1 LLLCGCNNTAHKE
14 RQITVEAFSQLKTP
28 AFVYSVSTIRSQ
40 LQLLAKS
47 DEGSTLPDRQT
58 RRYYQEGPH
67 PLIWISR
74 AGVDVQADSLLA
86 WLHLLKEIGMS
97 EEAFHVSEIEHDLHR
112 LRTLD
117 VGEGRNSISQLMAR
131 LEYQLTRACLRYCY
145 GQRFGFIN
153 PNSVFNNLDIE
164 KEDTAR
170 NYVRYRGLFDIK
182 IDRPGK
188 DYPQQIVRKVRH
200 DSLATYLRAI
210 QPHSLLY
217 TKLKQM
223 LAIALTADERQR
235 IMVNMEQLRWRRE
248 QPIEDEEK
256 RIVVNIP
263 AYHLY
268 AQGLDQQ
275 LDMRVVCG
283 SSKTKTPLLSSYI
296 EWMEVNPQ
304 WVIPASIIEN
314 EVVRHAGDSSYFAR
328 NRYHI
333 YHKETKEE
341 MMPAQV
347 SQAMLL
353 SGKYR
358 VAQEGGAGNS
368 LGRIV
373 FRFKNNFSVFLH
385 DTSNPGAFERI
396 SRAMS
401 HGCVRVAKPF
411 DLAQFVL
418 DQPDDWLLDRL
429 RISMG
434 MPAETPQGLDY
445 LQSHPDEK
453 DRNKLIGYIPVK
465 PRVPIYII
473 YHTIWPDE
481 NGVIQTWPDVYGYD
495 LVVWNH
501 LKPYL

>member
-1 LLLCGCNNTAHKE
+1 
-14 RQITVEAFSQLKTP
+14 
-28 AFVYSVSTIRSQ
+28 
-40 LQLLAKS
+40 
-47 DEGSTLPDRQT
+47 
-58 RRYYQEGPH
+58 
-67 PLIWISR
+67 
-74 AGVDVQADSLLA
+74 
-86 WLHLLKEIGMS
+86 
-97 EEAFHVSEIEHDLHR
+97 
-112 LRTLD
+112 
-117 VGEGRNSISQLMAR
+117 
-131 LEYQLTRACLRYCY
+131 
-145 GQRFGFIN
+145 
-153 PNSVFNNLDIE
+153 
-164 KEDTAR
+164 
-170 NYVRYRGLFDIK
+170 
-182 IDRPGK
+182 
-188 DYPQQIVRKVRH
+188 
-200 DSLATYLRAI
+200 
-210 QPHSLLY
+210 
-217 TKLKQM
+217 
-223 LAIALTADERQR
+223 
-235 IMVNMEQLRWRRE
+235 
-248 QPIEDEEK
+248 
-256 RIVVNIP
+256 
-263 AYHLY
+263 
-268 AQGLDQQ
+268 
-275 LDMRVVCG
+275 
-283 SSKTKTPLLSSYI
+283 
-296 EWMEVNPQ
+296 
-304 WVIPASIIEN
+304 
-314 EVVRHAGDSSYFAR
+314 
-328 NRYHI
+328 
-333 YHKETKEE
+333 

-353 SGKYR
+353 SRKYR

-495 LVVWNH
+495 QVVWNH